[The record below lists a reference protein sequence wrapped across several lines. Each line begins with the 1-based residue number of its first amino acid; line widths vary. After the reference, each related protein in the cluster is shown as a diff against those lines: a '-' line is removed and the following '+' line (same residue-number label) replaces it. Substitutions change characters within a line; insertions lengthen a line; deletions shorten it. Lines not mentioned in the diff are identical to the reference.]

1 MDQGWSHV
9 SDTILNL
16 TLEIIYLVTGEDYTF
31 VKELSTSLI
40 KRSCAGSHKSGGWNR
55 RQPNEERNN
64 EQKILELTNKII
76 ELLTGEVPI
85 RCQDVTVYFSMEEWE
100 YLEGHKDLYKDTM
113 MDDHQTLTSPDECN
127 MTKIPERSPGPPHP
141 EDSTNDGDDNLQSLD
156 EITDLTGSHC
166 DEDEIGFKVEVVDG
180 GQEKRTMDRH
190 QREEEERPSERN
202 PADGRSAM
210 NRSEE
215 QIIISS
221 DYETEDND
229 FRDFSVGESPMIP
242 NIYPIFPHLDLSSI
256 PFEQRIR
263 FPTFPGFIPHH
274 PPFKRFKTFPCPE
287 CDKCF
292 NWNAEL
298 VRHLRSHTGEKPYS
312 CPECGKCFTRK
323 STLFRHQKSH
333 SEANSSKSP
342 SEEHPPLSPPCDM
355 DVIDIKQD
363 LDSEIPITPDVY
375 PIFHSPEMSTDPSE
389 QHVRFP
395 GSSDIIPHHR
405 PFRGY
410 KIYPCSECGKC
421 FNWNAELIRHQRI
434 HTGEKPYPCPECG
447 KCFARKSTLFRHQKS
462 HTGEKPF
469 LCCECG
475 KYFTRNANLL
485 LHQRIHTGE
494 KPFSCTECGKR
505 FSQKSYLIA
514 HQKTHTDE
522 KPYSCA
528 ECGKKFSQK
537 SCLLLHRRIHTGEKP
552 YSCSVCG
559 KSFARKGI
567 MLSHERTHAQM
578 KSRFHYLN
586 IDHYS

>member
-1 MDQGWSHV
+1 MYKDRSHV
-9 SDTILNL
+9 TETILSL
-16 TLEIIYLVTGEDYTF
+16 TLEIIYLLTGEDYTF

-40 KRSCAGSHKSGGWNR
+40 KRNCSGSHASGGWNR
-55 RQPNEERNN
+55 KRNPPTGRNN
-64 EQKILELTNKII
+64 EQKILELTNKIV

-85 RCQDVTVYFSMEEWE
+85 RCEDVTVYLSMEEWE
-100 YLEGHKDLYKDTM
+100 YLGEHKDLYKDVM
-113 MDDHQTLTSPDECN
+113 MENHQTLTSPDK
-127 MTKIPERSPGPPHP
+127 TDKRKKPERCPSPVHP
-141 EDSTNDGDDNLQSLD
+141 DDSTDEDGDHPQTDI
-156 EITDLTGSHC
+156 ITDLPQNQDDKGEKH
-166 DEDEIGFKVEVVDG
+166 IGVKVVDG
-180 GQEKRTMDRH
+180 GQEESLMDFH
-190 QREEEERPSERN
+190 QCKEEESPLENN
-202 PADGRSAM
+202 PDVYSGM
-210 NRSEE
+210 NSSEE
-215 QIIISS
+215 HIIISS

-229 FRDFSVGESPMIP
+229 YRELSAGENPMVP
-242 NIYPIFPHLDLSSI
+242 NIFPMFPDLDL
-256 PFEQRIR
+256 PTNLFEQRVR
-263 FPTFPGFIPHH
+263 FPNFQDFIPYR
-274 PPFKRFKTFPCPE
+274 PPFKHFKTYHCPE

-298 VRHLRSHTGEKPYS
+298 IRHLRSHTGEKPYS

-333 SEANSSKSP
+333 SAETNKSTL
-342 SEEHPPLSPPCDM
+342 EEDMALSPPCDI
-355 DVIDIKQD
+355 DVINIKQD
-363 LDSEIPITPDVY
+363 RKGEIPITPDIY
-375 PIFHSPEMSTDPSE
+375 PIFHSPEMTTNPSE
-389 QHVRFP
+389 QHACFP
-395 GSSDIIPHHR
+395 NRSDIIQRHR
-405 PFRGY
+405 PFTRY

-447 KCFARKSTLFRHQKS
+447 KSFARKSTLFRHQKS

-528 ECGKKFSQK
+528 ECGKRFSQK

-567 MLSHERTHAQM
+567 MLSHERTHSQM

-586 IDHYS
+586 IDHYSS